1 MTLSEQAPKSESMPP
16 PRSKRRPMEVLA
28 EDQTPDN
35 QPSHLT
41 NPAPMTATTASQMT
55 AMTRSVQT
63 SDAGGAYLKG
73 AMGAINVL
81 SQVLAARLIV
91 LIAIV
96 GAIGL
101 AWVALA
107 NPDPYR
113 IAVLGAYLLAGLVP
127 CVWLS
132 SRGK

>member
-1 MTLSEQAPKSESMPP
+1 MRPILTTPP
-16 PRSKRRPMEVLA
+16 TTERTWATPASDSSYVAGVMGAVSVLA
-28 EDQTPDN
+28 
-35 QPSHLT
+35 L
-41 NPAPMTATTASQMT
+41 
-55 AMTRSVQT
+55 
-63 SDAGGAYLKG
+63 
-73 AMGAINVL
+73 VL
-81 SQVLAARLIV
+81 SARLIV

-113 IAVLGAYLLAGLVP
+113 IAVLAAYLLAGLVP